1 MNFNDSVKTLK
12 RGLTERLGATILIG
26 LAFFHV
32 MLGSKWYLRA
42 FNFYCQHLDQ
52 FIFHEAFVIRCLINE
67 FIKLC

>member
-32 MLGSKWYLRA
+32 MLGSK
-42 FNFYCQHLDQ
+42 
-52 FIFHEAFVIRCLINE
+52 
-67 FIKLC
+67 